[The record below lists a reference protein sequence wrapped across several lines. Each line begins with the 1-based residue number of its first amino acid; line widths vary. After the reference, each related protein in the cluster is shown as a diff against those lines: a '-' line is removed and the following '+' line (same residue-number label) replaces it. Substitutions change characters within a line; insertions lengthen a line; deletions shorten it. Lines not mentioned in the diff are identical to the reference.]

1 VISGHTAREYRQ
13 RAKIDTLMPNLQK
26 GIPMIQT
33 ALSRTPRRFVLLGT
47 MTVVLSASLIGCGST
62 APATTVPV
70 ASAAPTPSP
79 VASLPVA
86 SAPAA
91 SAPAASTGAS
101 APATGADPAAGLTI
115 DSPYTL
121 TTLPGGLQQTLESQ
135 MAGGLGAF
143 GGAVQVGFRQ
153 VGGSSGS
160 ILMVIAFPAGSLS
173 AAAYQAAVAV
183 MASNL
188 GATFSTSTV
197 DGVDVANGKAK
208 TGGVAMFHIA
218 DHLLVVI
225 SPLETESLPI
235 ATALITA
242 NQ

>member
-1 VISGHTAREYRQ
+1 MTRTTSLPTLGRLAR
-13 RAKIDTLMPNLQK
+13 
-26 GIPMIQT
+26 
-33 ALSRTPRRFVLLGT
+33 FGT
-47 MTVVLSASLIGCGST
+47 MAVVVSASLIGCGSS

-70 ASAAPTPSP
+70 ASTAAATASP
-79 VASLPVA
+79 VAST
-86 SAPAA
+86 PAA
-91 SAPAASTGAS
+91 SAPAASTGSGAPAS
-101 APATGADPAAGLTI
+101 APAAADPAAGLKI
-115 DSPYTL
+115 GAPSTL

>member
-1 VISGHTAREYRQ
+1 MTRMTSKPTARRL
-13 RAKIDTLMPNLQK
+13 A
-26 GIPMIQT
+26 GIARLGALSVAIT
-33 ALSRTPRRFVLLGT
+33 AL
-47 MTVVLSASLIGCGST
+47 LIGCGSS

-70 ASAAPTPSP
+70 ASATTVTPSA
-79 VASLPVA
+79 VAPSVPASAPDESTAASSAPA

-91 SAPAASTGAS
+91 
-101 APATGADPAAGLTI
+101 ADPAAGLKI
-115 DSPYTL
+115 AAPYTL
-121 TTLPGGLQQTLESQ
+121 TTLPGGLQQALESQ
-135 MAGGLGAF
+135 MAGGLGSF
-143 GGAVQVGFRQ
+143 GSSVQAGFRQ

-183 MASNL
+183 MGSSM
-188 GATFSTSTV
+188 GATFTTTTV
-197 DGVDVANGKAK
+197 AGVDVASGKAT

-225 SPLETESLPI
+225 SPVDSESLPI
-235 ATALITA
+235 ATALINA

>member
-1 VISGHTAREYRQ
+1 MKFGVRELLFLVLMVGTA
-13 RAKIDTLMPNLQK
+13 A
-26 GIPMIQT
+26 
-33 ALSRTPRRFVLLGT
+33 ASFFVLKRSVT
-47 MTVVLSASLIGCGST
+47 KK
-62 APATTVPV
+62 
-70 ASAAPTPSP
+70 
-79 VASLPVA
+79 
-86 SAPAA
+86 
-91 SAPAASTGAS
+91 
-101 APATGADPAAGLTI
+101 
-115 DSPYTL
+115 
-121 TTLPGGLQQTLESQ
+121 QTLETQ
-135 MAGGLGAF
+135 MASGLGTL
-143 GGAVQVGFRQ
+143 GGSVQVGFRQ

-183 MASNL
+183 MGSNL

-225 SPLETESLPI
+225 SPLDSESLPI
-235 ATALITA
+235 ATAIIHA

>member
-1 VISGHTAREYRQ
+1 MTRTTSLPTLGRLAR
-13 RAKIDTLMPNLQK
+13 
-26 GIPMIQT
+26 
-33 ALSRTPRRFVLLGT
+33 FGT
-47 MTVVLSASLIGCGST
+47 MAVVVSASLIGCGSS

-70 ASAAPTPSP
+70 ASTAAATASP
-79 VASLPVA
+79 VAST
-86 SAPAA
+86 PAA
-91 SAPAASTGAS
+91 SAPAASTGSGAPAS
-101 APATGADPAAGLTI
+101 APAAADPAAGLKI
-115 DSPYTL
+115 GAPYTL
-121 TTLPGGLQQTLESQ
+121 TSLPGGLQETIESQ

-160 ILMVIAFPAGSLS
+160 ILMVIAFPAGSLT

-197 DGVDVANGKAK
+197 DGVDVASGKAK
-208 TGGVAMFHIA
+208 AGGVAMFHIA

>member
-1 VISGHTAREYRQ
+1 MVPSS
-13 RAKIDTLMPNLQK
+13 P
-26 GIPMIQT
+26 PSSQT
-33 ALSRTPRRFVLLGT
+33 A
-47 MTVVLSASLIGCGST
+47 A
-62 APATTVPV
+62 
-70 ASAAPTPSP
+70 
-79 VASLPVA
+79 
-86 SAPAA
+86 
-91 SAPAASTGAS
+91 
-101 APATGADPAAGLTI
+101 ADPAAGLKI
-115 DSPYTL
+115 DAPYTL
-121 TTLPGGLQQTLESQ
+121 TTLPGGLQQTLETQ
-135 MAGGLGAF
+135 MASGLGTL
-143 GGAVQVGFRQ
+143 GGSVQVGFRQ

-183 MASNL
+183 MGSNL

-225 SPLETESLPI
+225 SPLDSESLPI
-235 ATALITA
+235 ATAIIHA